1 MSLEDIKREWR
12 NEMERSISP
21 SEFEQLLNVVQGR
34 CADLERQVHGRDVRE
49 ILAALIVIGAFAAM
63 WPIYR
68 ASPAAILGVT
78 LIVCGAGFIVYSLLS
93 ARTPAP
99 TSFQASVLEC
109 SRNRLA
115 WLDRQISLL
124 NSVLWWYVAPICLGC
139 LLFGWGLT
147 GGSPLAFGFHA
158 VIILA
163 IGAGIVRLNQWTV
176 RRNLQPLRDEVVRL
190 IENLERVD

>member
-1 MSLEDIKREWR
+1 MSGRF
-12 NEMERSISP
+12 SP
-21 SEFEQLLNVVQGR
+21 LSLSSAQ
-34 CADLERQVHGRDVRE
+34 
-49 ILAALIVIGAFAAM
+49 FAAM

-68 ASPAAILGVT
+68 SSPAAILGVA

-93 ARTPAP
+93 SRTPAP

-115 WLDRQISLL
+115 WLDRQIGLL
-124 NSVLWWYVAPICLGC
+124 NSVLWWYVAPICLGS

-176 RRNLQPLRDEVVRL
+176 RQHLQPLRGEVVRL